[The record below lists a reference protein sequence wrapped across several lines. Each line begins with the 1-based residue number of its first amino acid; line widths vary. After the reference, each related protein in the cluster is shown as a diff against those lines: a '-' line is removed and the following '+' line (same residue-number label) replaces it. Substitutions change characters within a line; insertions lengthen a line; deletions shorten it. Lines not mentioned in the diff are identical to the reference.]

1 MCEKTEKQ
9 HELDKRYLRMA
20 AIWAENSYCKR
31 RQVGALLVKDKMI
44 ISDGYNG
51 TPAGFENVC
60 EDENNVTKPYVLHAE
75 ANAITKVA
83 ASSNSSKG
91 ATIYVT
97 SSPCIECAKLIIQS
111 GIKRVVYSENYRIAD
126 GCELL
131 KRAGIIVDY
140 IDLNVFMDKN
150 KRLTVWLPVI
160 IAASIALGIFIG
172 NHYLSIS
179 QGKKRSYSSG
189 NKINAILDIIDEQYV
204 DTVSMSKLV
213 ESTIPK
219 IFSELD
225 PHSVYIPAE
234 DASVVNEELEGSF
247 SGIGV
252 SFNMQTDTIL
262 VISVISG
269 GPAEKAGL
277 LPFDRIISINDSIFS
292 GKKKNQGEIMKT
304 LRGAKNSTV
313 KLGVQRGNSPELL
326 YFDVTRG
333 DVPVNSVDVSYEA
346 AKGIGY
352 IKVSKFA
359 RNTYNEFITAIAKL
373 KQAGCTSFV
382 IDLRGNTG
390 GYMDAAINMIN
401 EFMPEGRL
409 IVYTEGKSF
418 PRSDVYANGTGT
430 CKDAPIVVLTD
441 EISASASEIFSGA
454 IQDNDR
460 GTIIGRRTYGKG
472 LVQTQMSLSDGSEM
486 RLTIARYYTP
496 SGRCIQK
503 KYEMGNTDAYDQD
516 IYNRYMHGEFD
527 SADSIKMDDSLKY
540 QTVGGRTV
548 YGGGGIMPDIFIPR
562 DTSGV
567 TSYYSNVVNSGVLY
581 LYALE
586 YSDRHREKLG
596 SFKTW
601 EELYNY
607 LQQQPLLSDFVNF
620 AATKGIKRRPTLI
633 NISGKLIENQLQA
646 YIVRNF
652 FDEAGFYPIFLK
664 DDVTLLRAIKILQEG
679 KSVPN
684 AELLKQ
690 SANGDLHSQ
699 AGPTKRYGLSKKRIF
714 EDYLVRAI
722 G

>member
-1 MCEKTEKQ
+1 
-9 HELDKRYLRMA
+9 
-20 AIWAENSYCKR
+20 
-31 RQVGALLVKDKMI
+31 
-44 ISDGYNG
+44 
-51 TPAGFENVC
+51 
-60 EDENNVTKPYVLHAE
+60 
-75 ANAITKVA
+75 
-83 ASSNSSKG
+83 
-91 ATIYVT
+91 
-97 SSPCIECAKLIIQS
+97 
-111 GIKRVVYSENYRIAD
+111 
-126 GCELL
+126 
-131 KRAGIIVDY
+131 
-140 IDLNVFMDKN
+140 MDKN
-150 KRLTVWLPVI
+150 KKLTVWLPVI

-172 NHYLSIS
+172 NHYLSLN
-179 QGKKRSYSSG
+179 QGKRRAYSSG

-204 DTVSMSKLV
+204 DTVNMKDLV
-213 ESTIPK
+213 EGAIPK

-234 DASVVNEELEGSF
+234 DASLINEELEGSF

-262 VISVISG
+262 VINVISG

-277 LPFDRIISINDSIFS
+277 LPFDRIITINDSVYS
-292 GKKKNQGEIMKT
+292 GNKSSQAKIMKT

-313 KLGVQRGNSPELL
+313 KLGIKRGNEPDLL

-333 DVPVNSVDVSYEA
+333 DVPVHSVDVAYEA

-359 RNTYNEFITAIAKL
+359 RNTYNEFITAIAEL
-373 KQAGCTSFV
+373 KQKGCNSFV
-382 IDLRGNTG
+382 IDLRNNTG
-390 GYMDAAINMIN
+390 GYMEAAINMIN

-430 CKDAPIVVLTD
+430 CKESPIVVLTD
-441 EISASASEIFSGA
+441 EISASASEIFAGA

-460 GTIIGRRTYGKG
+460 GLIIGRRTYGKG
-472 LVQTQMSLSDGSEM
+472 LVQTQLGLSDGSAL

-503 KYEMGNTDAYDQD
+503 SYEMGKTDEYDQD

-540 QTVGGRTV
+540 QTVKGRTV

-562 DTSGV
+562 DTSGM

-586 YSDRHREKLG
+586 YSDQNREKLS

-601 EELYNY
+601 QELYDY
-607 LQQQPLLSDFVNF
+607 LQQQPLLYNFTNF
-620 AATKGIKRRPTLI
+620 AASKGIKKRPTLI
-633 NISGKLIENQLQA
+633 NISGNLIENQLQA

-664 DDVTLLRAIKILQEG
+664 DDVTLKRAIRILQEG
-679 KSVPN
+679 KSLPTI
-684 AELLKQ
+684 ETQKT
-690 SANGDLHSQ
+690 SDGISSSQ
-699 AGPTKRYGLSKKRIF
+699 TGLSKRYGLAKEKIF
-714 EDYLVRAI
+714 EDYTV
-722 G
+722 